1 MRKLIIFLIAL
12 TLVGFP
18 SAVSYWVDNFN
29 NCPTNYMSLTC
40 TGTKLVCGYS
50 GTTYCSEPAVINPP
64 AVTATSNLDKD
75 AGSFNGGYLI
85 DCYAYDGTAPF
96 CDNAGA
102 FWCDYNTTCY
112 TTKHRDTTCTANM
125 FGASTCGSCRTNRG
139 DCSGDDDCETTFSST
154 ACAVGANNNVPSCG
168 NCYCNSGAFDCDGGG
183 NGTGNG
189 CEILNGAACAAG
201 SNNKYSGC
209 AGAVGNC
216 ICQTNYNDCDGLGP
230 GVGNGCEIHN
240 GDACSIGG
248 LSGTYSGC
256 SGAVGNCIV
265 PKSYFE
271 TGTDTNYSTT
281 NPLLWGHNFG
291 LGWLMNLSNSTN
303 SSLVINQNA
312 CIVFP
317 DTTSQCTAASGGYT
331 YAQIATNL
339 GNHSADMPAIYSNIT
354 SLQTSNTS
362 IWTQFGLISSNFTS
376 FTTSNSS
383 IWTWLGNLY
392 SNVTNL
398 QTSNTSIWT
407 WLGTNYINV
416 TGLQTSNASIWSQ
429 FGLVASNFT
438 SFTTSNTSLWTWL
451 GTNYLN
457 MTALQTSNTSIW
469 TWLGTNYLNVTG
481 LQTSNT
487 STNNR
492 ITAVNNTLNT
502 LINNVSSIS
511 NYSADK
517 TVLYLNITGLNTT
530 KVPYTGATGAVD
542 LGSYNITAQNYSIT
556 GSPGYINGNA
566 TCFRLMFNSTVG
578 IVVGSACG

>member
-1 MRKLIIFLIAL
+1 MKQILIFLFIFICIHNLYA
-12 TLVGFP
+12 
-18 SAVSYWVDNFN
+18 AYWVDNFN
-29 NCPTNYMSLTC
+29 NCPQTYQSQTC
-40 TGTKLVCGYS
+40 ISPTLVCGYS
-50 GTTYCSEPAVINPP
+50 GGITYCADPSAIVAPTG
-64 AVTATSNLDKD
+64 TATSNTDQD
-75 AGSFNGGYLI
+75 SGSYNGGYLI
-85 DCYAYDGTAPF
+85 DCYAFDSGSPY
-96 CDNAGA
+96 CNNNGA
-102 FWCDYNTTCY
+102 FWCDRNSSCY
-112 TTKHRDTTCTANM
+112 TTKHRDTTCTANL
-125 FGASTCGSCRTNRG
+125 FGRATCGSCRTSWD
-139 DCSGDDDCETTFSST
+139 DCSGDDDCETNLGVTN
-154 ACAVGANNNVPSCG
+154 CAVGSNNNVPSCG
-168 NCYCNSGAFDCDGGG
+168 NCVCDSGA
-183 NGTGNG
+183 
-189 CEILNGAACAAG
+189 
-201 SNNKYSGC
+201 
-209 AGAVGNC
+209 
-216 ICQTNYNDCDGLGP
+216 NDCDVSGA
-230 GVGNGCEIHN
+230 GVGNGCEIVN
-240 GDACSIGG
+240 GAACSIGG

-256 SGAVGNCIV
+256 SGLVGNCVV

-271 TGTDTNYSTT
+271 TGTATNYSTT
-281 NPLLWGHNFG
+281 NPLLWGMNFG

-317 DTTSQCTAASGGYT
+317 DTTSQCTAATGGYT
-331 YAQIATNL
+331 YTQIAANIGNYSASQAGIYTNITNL
-339 GNHSADMPAIYSNIT
+339 QTSNTSAWTWLGNLYTNVTNLQTSNTSVWNWLVTNYINVT

-362 IWTQFGLISSNFTS
+362 VWTQFGLVSSNFTS

-392 SNVTNL
+392 SNVTTL
-398 QTSNTSIWT
+398 Q
-407 WLGTNYINV
+407 
-416 TGLQTSNASIWSQ
+416 
-429 FGLVASNFT
+429 
-438 SFTTSNTSLWTWL
+438 TSNTSLWTWL

-457 MTALQTSNTSIW
+457 
-469 TWLGTNYLNVTG
+469 VTD